1 MGGSVEMVVA
11 MNLSAPIICAFSLFQ
26 RSLPPMQRV
35 LAQLLAANV
44 SLKEI
49 NQENP
54 LMREMTEWPWKHLEK
69 DSTLDPELM
78 GRRLCVL
85 LCGMARKNLGGQTD
99 CLVRF

>member
-1 MGGSVEMVVA
+1 MVVA

-69 DSTLDPELM
+69 DER
-78 GRRLCVL
+78 GW
-85 LCGMARKNLGGQTD
+85 
-99 CLVRF
+99 CLKPSEKLRMQGLVEKQVAGLFRVPSQMSPS

>member
-69 DSTLDPELM
+69 DER
-78 GRRLCVL
+78 GW
-85 LCGMARKNLGGQTD
+85 
-99 CLVRF
+99 CLKPSEKLRM